1 MKKTNTDAHV
11 ADATD
16 ADAPVVDATDA
27 DTTVIA
33 ATVDTD
39 ANDKMPDADATN
51 DVNEFDALQKA
62 SSCLLYGYRMCLWK
76 MGTQMEICDIA
87 YAAGYNAACSRGY
100 TGTEATFK
108 DKCYLLWKADCDV
121 LCKAWDDAEKAKNDA
136 EKAKKTMNQ
145 GDPDYDKAMIALQE
159 TAFKVGAYLYLNGSK
174 IAQFEAIEV
183 TTAKEAIDKCKRNC
197 KAAWTLGYETA
208 LKAGYTG
215 TEKNFKDKYDAFFR
229 YKQITMASKLPSK
242 QP

>member
-1 MKKTNTDAHV
+1 MKKTNADAPV

-16 ADAPVVDATDA
+16 ADA
-27 DTTVIA
+27 
-33 ATVDTD
+33 
-39 ANDKMPDADATN
+39 TN
-51 DVNEFDALQKA
+51 VNEFDALQKA
-62 SSCLLYGYRMCLWK
+62 SSCELYGYMMCVWK
-76 MGTQMEICDIA
+76 MGTQMEICDSA
-87 YAAGYNAACSRGY
+87 YAAGYNAACSWGY
-100 TGTEATFK
+100 TGTKATFK
-108 DKCYLLWKADCDV
+108 VECDLLWKADCDV

-174 IAQFEAIEV
+174 IAQFEANEIANKAIEV
-183 TTAKEAIDKCKRNC
+183 TTAKEAIDKCNRNC
-197 KAAWTLGYETA
+197 RAAWTLGYETA